1 MNYVPVVIIIVKN
14 TNCFFYMTFEMF
26 IIALCLFIFISPS
39 SSSLKSSDIIITIL
53 SQPDEYHVAHAE
65 LLKNKIINDAEALGQ
80 KAPEFILT
88 HEEQID
94 GSWTFFPLIPKLSSK
109 FPQAK
114 WFFFCLENTD
124 IKLPVLLTILSKF
137 KVSENTW
144 ISHVLYDEEPT
155 IIHHFADHT
164 KKFKYPN
171 LASGF
176 AMTSTLLHNLDKR
189 LSKEGLPN
197 VDFSIDASYEFSS
210 YIYNNGKGPRLT
222 HSPELCIFFTENC
235 ATYPKGFHACTNS
248 ISQDDIY
255 VAVKTYDKNH
265 QDRVP
270 IIMKTWLKN
279 VKNFGLYS
287 NVEDKSLPNV
297 HVVPDTKEGHC
308 KKTYAILK
316 HANYVL
322 KKNNFN
328 WLVVAD
334 DDTIFSIARLL
345 RVLTCYNPKKLIA
358 LGERYGYRTIR
369 DTGYDYLTGG
379 AGLVLSLSLVEKIV
393 NSPSCKCP
401 TASTPDD
408 MFLFGI
414 CLNNIEGQ
422 IIHSPLFHQARPS
435 DYARNYLASQEPV
448 SFHKFWMI
456 DPLEVYDQW
465 FSDADS
471 TLESKWKH
479 TEL

>member
-39 SSSLKSSDIIITIL
+39 SSSLK
-53 SQPDEYHVAHAE
+53 
-65 LLKNKIINDAEALGQ
+65 
-80 KAPEFILT
+80 
-88 HEEQID
+88 QID

-379 AGLVLSLSLVEKIV
+379 AGLVLSLSL
-393 NSPSCKCP
+393 
-401 TASTPDD
+401 
-408 MFLFGI
+408 
-414 CLNNIEGQ
+414 
-422 IIHSPLFHQARPS
+422 
-435 DYARNYLASQEPV
+435 EPV